1 MTLPKHL
8 LTIIYSFDSTY
19 YEIFGLVLDELK
31 IFFEHKEEIEDLFEN
46 QHLEKYIFDLYAIR
60 HINYLLGYSSD

>member
-19 YEIFGLVLDELK
+19 HEIFRVVLDELK
-31 IFFEHKEEIEDLFEN
+31 IFFNHKEELQEINEN
-46 QHLEKYIFDLYAIR
+46 QHMEKYVFNLYADR
-60 HINYLLGYSSD
+60 HIKYLLGYSSD